1 MKLFLTGGTGFVG
14 SYFTRRFLEEGHEV
28 TILTRSAGRGDEEKK
43 GGVSWVQGDP
53 TVAGPWQESLSGH
66 DAVINLA
73 GSTIFTPWT
82 SKARKVIEDSRI
94 LTTRNLVDALEK
106 TSGPVTLLS
115 GSAVGYYGGRLDDA
129 VITEN
134 TPPGDDFLAR
144 LGVKWEQEAL
154 RAETRGVRVAI
165 CRLGI
170 VLGRDGGALSKM
182 IPPFKRYMGSHLGSG
197 KQWFPWIHMEDL
209 FRIFLFLLEKPE
221 LKGPFNCTAPNPLTN
236 KEFARVLAK
245 ALGTSVLMPGLPA
258 VMIRMALGD
267 FGEVVL
273 KGQRAVPHRLLEEGF
288 VFRFS
293 RAEEALA
300 DLLK

>member
-28 TILTRSAGRGDEEKK
+28 TVLTRSARK
-43 GGVSWVQGDP
+43 GGEKGETKVSWVEGDP
-53 TVAGPWQESLSGH
+53 TEPGHWQESLSGH
-66 DAVINLA
+66 DAAINLA

-94 LTTRNLVDALEK
+94 LTTRHLVEALK
-106 TSGPVTLLS
+106 GDSSPATLLS
-115 GSAVGYYGGRLDDA
+115 GSAVGYYGGRLDDT
-129 VITEN
+129 VLTED
-134 TPPGDDFLAR
+134 TPPGDDFLAQ
-144 LGVKWEQEAL
+144 LGVKWEKEAL
-154 RAETRGVRVAI
+154 RAEDWGVRVAI

-182 IPPFKRYMGSHLGSG
+182 LPAFRKYMGSHLGSG

-209 FRIFLFLLEKPE
+209 FRIFLFLLENPH

-236 KEFARVLAK
+236 RDFAGVLAR
-245 ALGTSVLMPGLPA
+245 ALGTSVLMPGVPA

-267 FGEVVL
+267 FGEVIL
-273 KGQRAVPHRLLEEGF
+273 KGQRALPQRLLEEGF
-288 VFRFS
+288 VFQFPH
-293 RAEEALA
+293 AEEALA